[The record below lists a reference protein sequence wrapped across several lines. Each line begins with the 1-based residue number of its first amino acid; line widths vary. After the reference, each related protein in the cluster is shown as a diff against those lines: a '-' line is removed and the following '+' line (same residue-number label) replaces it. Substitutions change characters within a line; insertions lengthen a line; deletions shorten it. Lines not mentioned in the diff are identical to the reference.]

1 MQTETKFIEV
11 RNVSEDSLNAV
22 LNWFEQRKSSFYTLG
37 RIYFN
42 NNQDIQEIFYETIMK
57 VHKEIQ
63 YVKEDIQFESRVT
76 GIFLNECRA
85 RLSHSIREQRNEEA
99 AGEIVPGLSK
109 LSSKERDALAVA
121 YLKGLP
127 LEESGR
133 VLQITP
139 RELILSVAGGIEELS
154 RELNYGNLSGSCAEY
169 QEKFIEYLGKSLGRR
184 EKIDLEIHIYQ
195 CDGCRE
201 VLSVFQD
208 VILLLERT
216 TEQVPAPH
224 DFMTK
229 IYEKV
234 AETERL
240 KREKRKKRSRIGLA
254 AVGLFTFM
262 ICNGF
267 VTGGF
272 SSLYYS
278 WMGWTEQEEKELVQ
292 FYKDGISEPL
302 DLEQESNGVK
312 VRIKTAVADDVQ
324 TLIYYEIED
333 MNEDNQ
339 YFINYHE
346 GAHVENEY
354 EIFEEE
360 ARPVFRHPFEE
371 ETDDEGNI
379 FRGTL
384 SLAPVKSDSG
394 TVDLRLMRLQQTM
407 KESADRSNFK
417 YYEELEFVEG
427 EWNFHIPVRKHSST
441 VYDLNL
447 ETEVEG
453 VPFRI
458 DKLTL
463 APTATL
469 LEYSFHRMKGEQS
482 IEHISLSG
490 LESKNKTAEVDHFY
504 GEYID
509 SYGEWSTFQSMFDS
523 LYFDEP
529 DKVNLVLDSINI
541 FVEDNKT
548 IEINQE
554 NDFPQVFTYLGN
566 ELSIDSFEI
575 GNPTKL
581 HITDKYFQDREYE
594 RLHLDLTSENQL
606 ESYSMGSWGEQILVD
621 REGNQYEPQDFHSI
635 LERSGRQPRQFQ
647 TTHEI
652 ELFQDSSDDPVI
664 PKYLTIRGY
673 NTTKYAEDKIE
684 IQLD

>member
-1 MQTETKFIEV
+1 MQTETKSIEV
-11 RNVSEDSLNAV
+11 HNVSEDSLNAV
-22 LNWFEQRKSSFYTLG
+22 LNWFENRKSSYYTLG
-37 RIYFN
+37 RTYF

-57 VHKEIQ
+57 VHEEIQ
-63 YVKEDIQFESRVT
+63 HVKEDIQFESRVT

-85 RLSHSIREQRNEEA
+85 RLSHSIREQGNEEA
-99 AGEIVPGLSK
+99 AGEIVPGFSK
-109 LSSKERDALAVA
+109 LAAKYKEALAVT

-127 LEESGR
+127 FEEGSQ
-133 VLQITP
+133 VLQITT
-139 RELILSVAGGIEELS
+139 RELISRLADGIEELS
-154 RELNYGNLSGSCAEY
+154 RDLNYREPSGSCAEY

-184 EKIDLEIHIYQ
+184 EKIELEIHIYQ

-216 TEQVPAPH
+216 TEQVPVPRA
-224 DFMTK
+224 FMDK
-229 IYEKV
+229 VYEKV

-262 ICNGF
+262 ICTGF

-278 WMGWTEQEEKELVQ
+278 WIGWTEQEEKEIVQ

-302 DLEQESNGVK
+302 NLEQESNGVK

-346 GAHVENEY
+346 GARVENEY
-354 EIFEEE
+354 EIFEED

-394 TVDLRLMRLQQTM
+394 TVDLRLMRLQQAM

-427 EWNFHIPVRKHSST
+427 EWNFDIPVTKHSST

-482 IEHISLSG
+482 IEHISMSG

-509 SYGEWSTFQSMFDS
+509 SYGEWSSFQSMFDT

-554 NDFPQVFTYLGN
+554 NNFPQVFTYLGN
-566 ELSIDSFEI
+566 ELSIDSFET
-575 GNPTKL
+575 GNPTKV
-581 HITDKYFQDREYE
+581 HITDKYTQNREYE

-606 ESYSMGSWGEQILVD
+606 ESYSMGSGGEGVLVD
-621 REGNQYEPQDFHSI
+621 REGNQYDPEDYYSTLDSI
-635 LERSGRQPRQFQ
+635 GRQPRYFQ
-647 TTHEI
+647 TTHDI
-652 ELFQDSSDDPVI
+652 ELYRDASDDPII
-664 PKYLTIRGY
+664 PKYLLIRGY
-673 NTTKYAEDKIE
+673 STTKYAEDKIG